1 VEGKDRTDRWSSTA
15 ARGAPVNL
23 NHVAKRLIQLVP
35 TLFLVLVVIFVLV
48 RLLPGDPTSAMLGD
62 RATDADVA
70 RLNAQLGL
78 DRSVPAQFLLF
89 LQRIVQGDLGISIHL
104 KVPVM
109 RLILEKMPV
118 TLALTGFAAILALLM
133 AVPLAFVAAMRRG
146 RAADTAIRGA
156 FQIGLS
162 MPIFYLGLVLLTVFA
177 AGLRW
182 FPVGGYGDTWG
193 DRAWHLFLPAL
204 TLALSLSAV
213 LMRNLRASII
223 EVLGAEYVDFARSK
237 GLAPR
242 LVLGRHVLRNALIST
257 VTLFG
262 LSVGTLI
269 GGAVITETVFA
280 IPGAGRLMIDSIYG
294 RDYPVVQG
302 LTLAMAVLV
311 SLVFLAT
318 DLVQAALDPRVK
330 A

>member
-1 VEGKDRTDRWSSTA
+1 M
-15 ARGAPVNL
+15 NL

-78 DRSVPAQFLLF
+78 DRSIPAQFLLF
-89 LQRIVQGDLGISIHL
+89 LQRIVQGDLGTSIHL

-109 RLILEKMPV
+109 RLILERMPV
-118 TLALTGFAAILALLM
+118 TLVLTGFAALLALVL
-133 AVPLAFVAAMRRG
+133 AVPLAFAAAMRRG
-146 RAADTAIRGA
+146 RAADTVIRGA
-156 FQIGLS
+156 FQVGLS

-182 FPVGGYGDTWG
+182 FPVGGYGDDWG
-193 DRAWHLFLPAL
+193 DRIWHLFLPAL

-311 SLVFLAT
+311 ALVFLAT

>member
-1 VEGKDRTDRWSSTA
+1 M
-15 ARGAPVNL
+15 NL

-78 DRSVPAQFLLF
+78 DRSIPAQFLLF
-89 LQRIVQGDLGISIHL
+89 LQRIVQGDLGTSIHL

-109 RLILEKMPV
+109 RLILERMPV
-118 TLALTGFAAILALLM
+118 TLVLTGFAALLALIL
-133 AVPLAFVAAMRRG
+133 AVPLAFAAAMRRG
-146 RAADTAIRGA
+146 RAADTVIRGA
-156 FQIGLS
+156 FQVGLS

-182 FPVGGYGDTWG
+182 FPVGGYGDDWG
-193 DRAWHLFLPAL
+193 DRIWHLFLPAL

-311 SLVFLAT
+311 ALVFLAT